1 MDKATGAKVVVK
13 LVAPEVLA
21 LPGVAQRLE
30 RELKQLERV
39 QSASVAKVLASGK
52 RGEQTWI
59 AMELLDGAHTLAAS
73 IGTHGG
79 IPLEQASPLVEVIG

>member
-1 MDKATGAKVVVK
+1 MSTQVTS
-13 LVAPEVLA
+13 

-39 QSASVAKVLASGK
+39 QSAGVTKLVASGK

-59 AMELLDGAHTLAAS
+59 ALELLEGAQTLAEA
-73 IGTHGG
+73 ITA
-79 IPLEQASPLVEVIG
+79 LR